1 MNTTMSQVACMA
13 GARRGKGRGFR
24 AKREKQAR
32 SARGE
37 KYENAIRALKTSRTN
52 RQGFHWIL
60 FDSQAFGRCLAF
72 AY

>member
-1 MNTTMSQVACMA
+1 MTEVACVV
-13 GARRGKGRGFR
+13 GARRGKGRGIR
-24 AKREKQAR
+24 AKREKRAR

-37 KYENAIRALKTSRTN
+37 KYKNAIHALKTSRTN

-60 FDSQAFGRCLAF
+60 FDSQAYCRRLAF